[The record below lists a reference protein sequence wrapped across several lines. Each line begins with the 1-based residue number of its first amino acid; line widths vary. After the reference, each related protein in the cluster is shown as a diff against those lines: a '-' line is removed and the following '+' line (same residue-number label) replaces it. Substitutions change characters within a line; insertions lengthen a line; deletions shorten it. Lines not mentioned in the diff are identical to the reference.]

1 MLVKWRIHE
10 HMYIGLRMGDM
21 RKYDKFGGSGS
32 EDGLELEGS
41 NHGNHVKGGGGGC
54 LIFLNLFKT
63 LW

>member
-1 MLVKWRIHE
+1 
-10 HMYIGLRMGDM
+10 MYIGLRMGDM

-63 LW
+63 L